1 MKNSTKLKIWGFSQ
15 LVLAI
20 ILIILGAIVFRD
32 RSWDSFAWKP
42 NFIFFVPGMFLLV
55 LTVPILI
62 SGFGPQITKFGS
74 KLQSETIDYAGQ
86 DMKEAISKSADTV
99 VTGVTPSLKS
109 AFSEMGFNTK
119 TSHQQSKEEQL
130 IEAKK
135 LLNQALINEVEYQ
148 QMRKNILGIKD

>member
-32 RSWDSFAWKP
+32 RSWDHFAWKP
-42 NFIFFVPGMFLLV
+42 NFGLFVPGMFLFV
-55 LTVPILI
+55 LTLPILI
-62 SGFGPQITKFGS
+62 TGFSPQITKFGS
-74 KLQSETIDYAGQ
+74 KLQSETIDYAHQ

-99 VTGVTPSLKS
+99 ITGVTPSLKS
-109 AFSEMGFNTK
+109 AISELGFSAK
-119 TSHQQSKEEQL
+119 TSNQLSKEEQL

-135 LLNQALINEVEYQ
+135 LLDQSLINDDEYHQ
-148 QMRKNILGIKD
+148 IRKTY